1 MTETGL
7 SVGGGKGLGGGG
19 GSKRHV
25 VLHFLRS
32 GFGRPGCGARRR
44 RNRLGGRLVG
54 PRDHGRFS
62 AARARSGGAATTTTA
77 ATATAAREELHCL
90 QHHLELVA
98 LLAALFVQSGQKRN
112 KLKVVLENVQFLS
125 RGGGSG
131 SGGGGG
137 GAAAASAGSGEAPVV
152 AGADEPPAEPVSPPA
167 RAASRPPDA
176 GPQKVEDDV
185 PF

>member
-1 MTETGL
+1 MAYLNKVLLIGNLTRDPELRVTPKGTAICQFGLAVNRQYKDESGATRDETAFIDIEAW
-7 SVGGGKGLGGGG
+7 GKQGELVSKYLQK
-19 GSKRHV
+19 GSPA
-25 VLHFLRS
+25 FIE
-32 GFGRPGCGARRR
+32 
-44 RNRLGGRLVG
+44 GRL
-54 PRDHGRFS
+54 RFDS
-62 AARARSGGAATTTTA
+62 W
-77 ATATAAREELHCL
+77 EDK
-90 QHHLELVA
+90 
-98 LLAALFVQSGQKRN
+98 QSGQKRN

-167 RAASRPPDA
+167 RAASRPPEP